1 MPVFWSVLGGDFLM
15 NTINEILVEILRLK
29 KENEI
34 LKDIIKD
41 LKDRNDSLK
50 KQLDIHKKNEF
61 KLVSQLENFKI
72 YIRALEN
79 KILQ

>member
-1 MPVFWSVLGGDFLM
+1 MPVFWSVLGGNFLM
-15 NTINEILVEILRLK
+15 NTINEILVEILKVK

-61 KLVSQLENFKI
+61 KLASQLENLKM
-72 YIRALEN
+72 YIKALEN

>member
-1 MPVFWSVLGGDFLM
+1 MSVFWSVLGGNFLM
-15 NTINEILVEILRLK
+15 NTINEILVEILKLK
-29 KENEI
+29 KENKI

-41 LKDRNDSLK
+41 LKDRNNSLK

-61 KLVSQLENFKI
+61 KLASQLENFKM
-72 YIRALEN
+72 YIRALED

>member
-1 MPVFWSVLGGDFLM
+1 M
-15 NTINEILVEILRLK
+15 NTINEILVEILKLK
-29 KENEI
+29 KENKI

-50 KQLDIHKKNEF
+50 NQLDIHKKNEF
-61 KLVSQLENFKI
+61 KLVSQLESFKM
-72 YIRALEN
+72 YIKALEN

>member
-61 KLVSQLENFKI
+61 KLVSQLENFKM
-72 YIRALEN
+72 YIRALED

>member
-1 MPVFWSVLGGDFLM
+1 M
-15 NTINEILVEILRLK
+15 NTINEILVEILKLK
-29 KENEI
+29 KENKI

-61 KLVSQLENFKI
+61 KLVSQLENFKM
-72 YIRALEN
+72 YIKALES

>member
-1 MPVFWSVLGGDFLM
+1 MKA
-15 NTINEILVEILRLK
+15 INQILVEILKLK
-29 KENEI
+29 EENKI

-50 KQLDIHKKNEF
+50 NQLDIHKKNEF
-61 KLVSQLENFKI
+61 KLASQLENFKM
-72 YIRALEN
+72 YIRALED

>member
-1 MPVFWSVLGGDFLM
+1 MK
-15 NTINEILVEILRLK
+15 TINQILVEILKLK
-29 KENEI
+29 EENEI

-61 KLVSQLENFKI
+61 KLASQLENFKM
-72 YIRALEN
+72 YIRALED

>member
-1 MPVFWSVLGGDFLM
+1 MK
-15 NTINEILVEILRLK
+15 TINQILVEILKLK
-29 KENEI
+29 EENKI

-50 KQLDIHKKNEF
+50 NQLDIHKKNEF
-61 KLVSQLENFKI
+61 KLASQLENFKM
-72 YIRALEN
+72 YIRVLES

>member
-1 MPVFWSVLGGDFLM
+1 MK
-15 NTINEILVEILRLK
+15 TINQILVEILKLK
-29 KENEI
+29 EENKI

-61 KLVSQLENFKI
+61 KLASQLENLKM
-72 YIRALEN
+72 YIKALEN

>member
-1 MPVFWSVLGGDFLM
+1 MPVFWSVLGGNFLM
-15 NTINEILVEILRLK
+15 NTINEILVEILKVK

-61 KLVSQLENFKI
+61 KLVSQLENFKM
-72 YIRALEN
+72 YIRALED